1 MIDLATVSSKGQV
14 VIPRRMRAGL
24 GFSKNTKLIL
34 MGDKEAILMKKISE
48 NNIQIRMKRLLDTF
62 SEKFKKE
69 SLKETDIKKE
79 IQSYGSAK

>member
-34 MGDKEAILMKKISE
+34 VSDKGSF
-48 NNIQIRMKRLLDTF
+48 N
-62 SEKFKKE
+62 EK
-69 SLKETDIKKE
+69 DI
-79 IQSYGSAK
+79 

>member
-34 MGDKEAILMKKISE
+34 MGDKEAILMKKLSE
-48 NNIQIRMKRLLDTF
+48 NNIQSRMRRLLDTF

-79 IQSYGSAK
+79 IQSYRSAK